1 MFVVEGGKVKQVEVK
16 TGIQDDQN
24 IIILSGLK
32 AGQQVV
38 SAPYAAISKTLK
50 DKIDVEVV
58 DKSKLF
64 TPDKK

>member
-1 MFVVEGGKVKQVEVK
+1 MIFGFTINIFKL
-16 TGIQDDQN
+16 DDQN

-50 DKIDVEVV
+50 NDMVVEVV
-58 DKSKLF
+58 DKEKLF
-64 TPDKK
+64 SADKK